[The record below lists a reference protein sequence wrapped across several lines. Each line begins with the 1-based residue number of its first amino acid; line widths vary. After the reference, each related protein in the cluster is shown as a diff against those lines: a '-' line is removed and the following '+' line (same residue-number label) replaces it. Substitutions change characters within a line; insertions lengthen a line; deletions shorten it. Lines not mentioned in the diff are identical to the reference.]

1 MVYINGRFLTQ
12 PITGVQRF
20 AYELCLHLSRI
31 RKDTVLLVPAMSLI
45 KKDYILTELN
55 VIELKGG
62 SGHYWEQITL
72 SLFLTKNNK
81 ALLVNLCNTGPAFY
95 KNQIVTQHDISYI
108 RFPHSFSRRFRFFYL
123 LLTPLLLKNSKAI
136 ITVSDFSRNEIST
149 YYKIG
154 KSKIYVIPNA
164 VGHLFSMV
172 NNCERNSGEEY
183 YLTVSS
189 VNYHKNLHGL
199 VNALVESNVDI
210 KLKIIGGKTAAFK
223 NVDICIH
230 DPRIIFLGRVTDEE
244 LVTLYQGAKAF
255 IFPSFYE
262 GFGIPPLE
270 AQSCGC
276 PVISSDRA
284 AMKEVLDKSVF
295 YFNPEVAS
303 EMINAIRFVNEDR
316 VFREKLIEK
325 GNENIKRFSWAESAR
340 KLNTLIEDFF

>member
-1 MVYINGRFLTQ
+1 
-12 PITGVQRF
+12 
-20 AYELCLHLSRI
+20 
-31 RKDTVLLVPAMSLI
+31 MS
-45 KKDYILTELN
+45 
-55 VIELKGG
+55 
-62 SGHYWEQITL
+62 
-72 SLFLTKNNK
+72 
-81 ALLVNLCNTGPAFY
+81 
-95 KNQIVTQHDISYI
+95 
-108 RFPHSFSRRFRFFYL
+108 
-123 LLTPLLLKNSKAI
+123 LTPLLLKNSKAI
-136 ITVSDFSRNEIST
+136 ITVSNFSRNEIST

-164 VGHLFSMV
+164 VGHLFSMS
-172 NNCERNSGEEY
+172 NNCKRNSGEEY

-223 NVDICIH
+223 NVDICSH

-244 LVTLYQGAKAF
+244 LVKLYQGAKAF

-295 YFNPEVAS
+295 YFNPEVAV
-303 EMINAIRFVNEDR
+303 EMINAIKFVNEDK
-316 VFREKLIEK
+316 VFRKRLIEK

>member
-31 RKDTVLLVPAMSLI
+31 RKDTVILVPAISLI
-45 KKDYILTELN
+45 KKDYIVKELN
-55 VIELKGG
+55 IIELKGG
-62 SGHYWEQITL
+62 SGHYWEQFTL
-72 SLFLTKNNK
+72 SLFLNKNNK

-108 RFPHSFSRRFRFFYL
+108 RFPDSFSRKFRFFYMS
-123 LLTPLLLKNSKAI
+123 LTPLLLKNSKAI
-136 ITVSDFSRNEIST
+136 ITVSNFSKNEISS
-149 YYKIG
+149 YYKVC

-164 VGHLFSMV
+164 VGHVFAMN
-172 NNCERNSGEEY
+172 NNCKLNGAEEY

-199 VNALVESNVDI
+199 INALVESNIDI
-210 KLKIIGGKTAAFK
+210 KLKVIGGRTAAFK
-223 NVDICIH
+223 NVDICVH
-230 DPRIIFLGRVTDEE
+230 DPRIDFLGRVTDEE
-244 LVTLYQGAKAF
+244 LVKLYQGAKAF

-295 YFNPEVAS
+295 YFNPEIAS
-303 EMINAIRFVNEDR
+303 EMINAIKFINENRRFR
-316 VFREKLIEK
+316 KKLIEK
-325 GNENIKRFSWAESAR
+325 GNENIKRYSWTNSAH
-340 KLNTLIEDFF
+340 KLNTLIERFF